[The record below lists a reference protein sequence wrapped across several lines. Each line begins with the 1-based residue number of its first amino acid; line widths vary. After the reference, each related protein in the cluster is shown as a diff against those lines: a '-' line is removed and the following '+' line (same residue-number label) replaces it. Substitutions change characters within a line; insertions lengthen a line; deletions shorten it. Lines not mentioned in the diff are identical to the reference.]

1 MTPGGAMLGIAH
13 ALPPRFARGAC
24 LACRPGAVAVWAPPG
39 VVIPRSRDPR
49 LLPDAE
55 RQGARRIHMP
65 ADSIPTGIEGLDL
78 VLGGGL
84 PSHRIYLVQG
94 DPGVGKT
101 TLGMEFL
108 ISGAQIGEKCL
119 YIALSETATEIRAV
133 VDSHGWTLDGIEVM
147 ELSAIDQTRGL

>member
-1 MTPGGAMLGIAH
+1 
-13 ALPPRFARGAC
+13 
-24 LACRPGAVAVWAPPG
+24 
-39 VVIPRSRDPR
+39 
-49 LLPDAE
+49 
-55 RQGARRIHMP
+55 MP
-65 ADSIPTGIEGLDL
+65 ADSTPTGIEGLDL

-119 YIALSETATEIRAV
+119 YIALSETAAEIRAV

-147 ELSAIDQTRGL
+147 ELSAIDQTRGLDSENTLFEPSDVELQETTQRLLAEIERVQPHRLVFDSL